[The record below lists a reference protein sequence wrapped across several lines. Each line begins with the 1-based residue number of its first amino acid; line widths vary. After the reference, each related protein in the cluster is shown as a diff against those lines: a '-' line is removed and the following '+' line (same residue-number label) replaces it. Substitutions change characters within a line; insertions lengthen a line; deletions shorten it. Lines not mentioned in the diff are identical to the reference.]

1 MFRLPLQGSA
11 QMALLNS
18 DSLSTL
24 ILPGLRLLSLQ
35 SLTALSI
42 PLYGHDIGF
51 RSVVPYTL
59 PAP

>member
-1 MFRLPLQGSA
+1 
-11 QMALLNS
+11 MALLNS